1 MANTFSFSTYSSL
14 VVMLMLLLGRTVS
27 ASTDL
32 SDESYY
38 YNHRH
43 YCPSALKT
51 IKAMVKEAIRQD
63 PRMGASLLRLHFHD
77 CFVNVSIF
85 PSLIKLEWT
94 SCNNYFLIN

>member
-14 VVMLMLLLGRTVS
+14 VVMLVLLLGGTVS
-27 ASTDL
+27 ASSNL

-51 IKAMVKEAIRQD
+51 IKAMVKLAIRQD
-63 PRMGASLLRLHFHD
+63 PRMGAS
-77 CFVNVSIF
+77 FVF
-85 PSLIKLEWT
+85 
-94 SCNNYFLIN
+94 